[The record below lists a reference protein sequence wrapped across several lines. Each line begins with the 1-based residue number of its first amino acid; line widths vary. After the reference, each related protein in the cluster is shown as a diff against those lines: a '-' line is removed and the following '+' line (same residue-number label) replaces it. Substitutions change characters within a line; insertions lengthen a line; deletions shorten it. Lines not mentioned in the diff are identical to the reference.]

1 MQGETAAA
9 DVAAAAGDIIRGQAI
24 PGRGKARGGEGRSR
38 EVENWMAGASEFAKT
53 EKKNKTLLQQLSTIK
68 VLLEKK
74 NVIYGL
80 RYDAMQ

>member
-38 EVENWMAGASEFAKT
+38 EVENWMAGASEFAKDG
-53 EKKNKTLLQQLSTIK
+53 EKEHNTLSTIK

-74 NVIYGL
+74 
-80 RYDAMQ
+80 M